1 MDPSVAAWAASERS
15 SRFDLNDDLAFSAC
29 LARSRYNPAE
39 YLTNAMDEHTME
51 TTGKVWA
58 KTHPHEVDRIRG
70 VVEMF
75 AIKKCHENRPE
86 DKLCPD
92 CFREFIRLAIQEDAP
107 LAGSMAGGGYESTRA
122 WLRGV
127 LS

>member
-1 MDPSVAAWAASERS
+1 M
-15 SRFDLNDDLAFSAC
+15 NK
-29 LARSRYNPAE
+29 
-39 YLTNAMDEHTME
+39 HTME
-51 TTGKVWA
+51 TAGKVWA
-58 KTHPHEVDRIRG
+58 KAHPHEVDRIRDL
-70 VVEMF
+70 VEMF
-75 AIKKCHENRPE
+75 ADKKCHENRPE

-107 LAGSMAGGGYESTRA
+107 LAESMADGGYKSTRA